1 MKILILNKHK
11 KIGHKF
17 VFATYENT
25 NNFLKKWDK

>member
-25 NNFLKKWDK
+25 NNF